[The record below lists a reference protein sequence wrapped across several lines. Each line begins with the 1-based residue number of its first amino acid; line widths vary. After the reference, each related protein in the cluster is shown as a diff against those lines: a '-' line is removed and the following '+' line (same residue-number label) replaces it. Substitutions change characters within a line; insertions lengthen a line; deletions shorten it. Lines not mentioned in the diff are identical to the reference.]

1 MIVIRPTT
9 LLFLWIC
16 CNPVAASGV
25 VYQYE
30 DDEERKSLIPA
41 VLNFEQEMKQAGK
54 PIMVEFSTP
63 WCAYCEALEV
73 EILEPLIRSDKYSD
87 AIIIRKLQIDT
98 YSDVIGFDGKRYK
111 TAEFSRKYG
120 VDLYPTLVFF
130 DAEGREISQRVV
142 GITVLDYVAEA
153 VDKAIEEA
161 ISEAPAHSN

>member
-1 MIVIRPTT
+1 MILIRPTT
-9 LLFLWIC
+9 LFCLWILST
-16 CNPVAASGV
+16 PVAGSGI

-30 DDEERKSLIPA
+30 EEQERTSQIPA
-41 VLNFEQEMKQAGK
+41 VTSFEEEMKQAGK

-73 EILEPLIRSDKYSD
+73 EILEPLMRSEKYSE
-87 AIIIRKLQIDT
+87 AIIIRKLHVNT

-111 TAEFSRKYG
+111 TAEFSSKYG

-130 DAEGREISQRVV
+130 DTEGREISKRVV

-161 ISEAPAHSN
+161 ISQAQAN